1 MNILEETN
9 KILEAKSV
17 NTLGIYLLWFVQKAL
32 PEKAITIYEAFQLME
47 ISTRYTDRPLTGIL
61 GATELILSNI

>member
-9 KILEAKSV
+9 KILEAKSIDP
-17 NTLGIYLLWFVQKAL
+17 LGTYLLWFVQKAL

-47 ISTRYTDRPLTGIL
+47 ISTR
-61 GATELILSNI
+61 

>member
-1 MNILEETN
+1 MNILDETN
-9 KILEAKSV
+9 KIIEA
-17 NTLGIYLLWFVQKAL
+17 NGIDALGTYLLWFVQKAL
-32 PEKAITIYEAFQLME
+32 PKKEITIYEAFQLME